1 MELKKKQIIIL
12 MILVVLAIICLTFL
26 REQAMEMVGVGQ

>member
-1 MELKKKQIIIL
+1 MKLNRRQIIIL
-12 MILVVLAIICLTFL
+12 TILVVLVIICLAFL